1 MPNPALE
8 AEYNAAHRR
17 YRDAASEMTPL
28 LVQMAL
34 GSVSAVLYGAR
45 TMEVEGSF
53 TEDWIRTL
61 RIQRVLGEDDA
72 VLYDVELGHANRQV
86 EDVIDE
92 VNSEYLDF
100 LLDLTG
106 DTYMGRTTIDF
117 SDAVS
122 T

>member
-8 AEYNAAHRR
+8 AEFNAAHRR
-17 YRDAASEMTPL
+17 YRAAASEMTPL

-45 TMEVEGSF
+45 TIEVEGSF

-61 RIQRVLGEDDA
+61 RIKRVLDEDDA
-72 VLYDVELGHANRQV
+72 VLYDVELGHADRQV

-106 DTYMGRTTIDF
+106 DTYMGHTTIDF
-117 SDAVS
+117 SDAVPS
-122 T
+122 